1 MLGAADDP
9 FITLLRDGSR
19 AAATPSGLQ
28 VSPAQRS
35 LSWPALIRVRLWL
48 VWQVLGVNYSD
59 LGMDSWA
66 FLPANSMVRSVPG
79 RCL

>member
-48 VWQVLGVNYSD
+48 VWQMLGVNYH
-59 LGMDSWA
+59 
-66 FLPANSMVRSVPG
+66 PNSSPILNQSLDEG
-79 RCL
+79 I